1 MRYLVIILC
10 LLLVSNADAQIFK
23 RKKARTSEPAPKA
36 ILVQLFTNQ
45 NKLNYLKE
53 RKKADDILLLKQD
66 TDSIITSIVR
76 DFNDNFYYCPVYY
89 YIDSNIEHIKK
100 KEFDGILLNEHLQPV
115 NNAVIQNGETNFQI
129 VIFGYPI
136 QKSTDNLKKEER
148 GDFFA
153 SNYAVTTNY
162 KQRLVVFD
170 HNFSKL
176 PLPLPNGSNNVYGG
190 PLKEPAES
198 YLYTSKKFP
207 LYYKP
212 YAKSLSAK
220 MYDFYGR
227 YPYDL

>member
-1 MRYLVIILC
+1 MKYLITILC
-10 LLLVSNADAQIFK
+10 LLLMSSANAQIIK
-23 RKKARTSEPAPKA
+23 RKKAKADEKAPKA

-45 NKLNYLKE
+45 NKLAYLQE
-53 RKKADDILLLKQD
+53 RKKTDDIQLLKKD
-66 TDSIITSIVR
+66 TDSILTKMVR

-89 YIDSNIEHIKK
+89 YIDSNIEHIRK
-100 KEFDGILLNEHLQPV
+100 KEFDGILLNENLQPV
-115 NNAVIQNGETNFQI
+115 KNTVLENGATDFQI

-136 QKSTDNLKKEER
+136 QKSSDNLKDDEKD
-148 GDFFA
+148 DFFA
-153 SNYAVTTNY
+153 SNYSVTTKY

-170 HNFSKL
+170 HNFDKL

-190 PLKEPAES
+190 ALKHPAES

-220 MYDFYGR
+220 MYDFYGS
-227 YPYDL
+227 YPYKK